1 MSWPLDPFV
10 SDGGYTTP
18 LPQQPCEAALWRA
31 VTSLYDCSA
40 LAAPKTCW
48 PSAAASSISPAPAG
62 GKRVS
67 AVEVPH
73 AGAFAECDRVA
84 VPCGS
89 FSTTLSPTRAGVAEG
104 LSAFTTADEVASPL
118 GSSLLFSPPIASPLS
133 PSVAAHLTNL
143 PALHQQRLARAPT
156 VPSLLPRSR
165 PTGICSVSVDSLA
178 TGPTT
183 GDIRD
188 TCHRL
193 LEPVQALLAQFDADK
208 LCVGAGVVDLAVQHP
223 VLCLRVEMV
232 RLLLTFKRWNWS
244 MCAPVAVAA
253 GVGDTDVL
261 EHLVSVEELEPNLG
275 FPLTVAVRCYQHERV
290 LPFLLSHPRIK
301 PNHGA
306 AFYVAVAI
314 GNTEAMYILGSVAG
328 VDVND
333 FANGEGTSAL
343 LYALRQLLIFSALEG
358 AAHQPSTSAA
368 SAPLQSRGSQHVTP
382 SSSPLSSMAQ
392 EGMATI
398 FPLLT
403 GWASSGDQALKHGSL
418 SHPSGNTDNSGA
430 ASSAAARA
438 SGGTPPEV
446 VPSKAAVPLEQR
458 DDAPLSGYSAVGA
471 TGDGHEDAMAAVYED
486 DDETHSA
493 ASRQDTVANPLR
505 TAQHWRVVLLYLLNH
520 PAIEVN
526 AGFYT
531 TPLQI
536 AVFSGN
542 VEVVAWLL
550 QHPRLRPDRLPRA
563 ASVLRDSCNLLRRQ
577 LLSKDALNSVVATP
591 VEMAVQLHQREIFKL
606 LARDQRVRLP
616 VRLTMG
622 LERWAWNANAI
633 PYLTILAQHRTDWEG
648 WGWRRRRQC
657 VLISTAA
664 TSVVALCSWASWCVW
679 YDSLRACVTVLMCT
693 YAAQVV
699 MSVILLGWETFM
711 ARTASPAA
719 HPPVSNPVPVLV
731 ALVQHLVPAWP
742 GTWRWGATAALLLCP
757 GMVPLLDFLCA
768 WSLYKFHRS
777 RQPLQTAA
785 RAGGAAP
792 ESSLHRRPA
801 GPSDNSARSTG
812 LPNDPCERIDRG
824 RRHSRWF
831 SSTTHKRAGSSVM
844 SSASS
849 YDSLTDVPCAA
860 NLGCRERCSYPQP
873 ATVRTRRQAVISSGV
888 QRRFHILSS
897 ARASATAEGA
907 ATVSAHTVA
916 TSTASRAAA
925 SGDEFASRVNSSTA
939 TNGIGVWPQA
949 RRRGSWVA
957 PGRPSRFAVSTE
969 YRAPDLTLRAL
980 AYATYDRILVAPR
993 LLLSCVGI
1001 FMFMY
1006 MAFPSSLPA
1015 APLPSAA
1022 MAEDGSAVETDGVS
1036 LLPLLA
1042 AAARNGTSARS
1053 IFTVYYHDRPLSAV
1067 PTGEAAMA
1075 VETDLANLPRF
1086 TATMGLVG
1094 LCGLV
1099 ASIVSGAALLAMAF
1113 SLRTITTQSLFK
1125 SSNDMGNESDGGGD
1139 GLVLRHV
1146 EGGGPRR
1153 AANTRSG

>member
-31 VTSLYDCSA
+31 VTSLYHCSA

-48 PSAAASSISPAPAG
+48 PSAAASSTSPAPAG
-62 GKRVS
+62 GKHVS

-73 AGAFAECDRVA
+73 AGTFAECDSVA

-89 FSTTLSPTRAGVAEG
+89 FSTTLSLTRAGVAEG
-104 LSAFTTADEVASPL
+104 LGAFTTADEVASPL
-118 GSSLLFSPPIASPLS
+118 GSPLLFSPPITSPLS
-133 PSVAAHLTNL
+133 PSVAAHLKKL
-143 PALHQQRLARAPT
+143 PALHQKRLPRAPT
-156 VPSLLPRSR
+156 VSSLLPRSR
-165 PTGICSVSVDSLA
+165 PTGICSVIDDSLA
-178 TGPTT
+178 SGPTT
-183 GDIRD
+183 GDIRA

-223 VLCLRVEMV
+223 LPCLRVEMV

-261 EHLVSVEELEPNLG
+261 EYLLSVEELEPNLG

-314 GNTEAMYILGSVAG
+314 GNTEAMYILGSAAG

-343 LYALRQLLIFSALEG
+343 LCALRQFLIFSALEG

-368 SAPLQSRGSQHVTP
+368 SAPLHSRRPQQVTP
-382 SSSPLSSMAQ
+382 SSSPLPSMAQ

-398 FPLLT
+398 SPLLT
-403 GWASSGDQALKHGSL
+403 GWASSGDQALKKHGSL

-438 SGGTPPEV
+438 SGGTPPAA

-458 DDAPLSGYSAVGA
+458 DDAPLSGDSAVGA
-471 TGDGHEDAMAAVYED
+471 TGDEHQDAMAAVYED
-486 DDETHSA
+486 DDGTHSSA
-493 ASRQDTVANPLR
+493 FRQDTVAHPLR

-550 QHPRLRPDRLPRA
+550 QHPRLRPNRLPRA
-563 ASVLRDSCNLLRRQ
+563 ASVLRDSCDLLRRQ
-577 LLSKDALNSVVATP
+577 AFSKDALKSVVATP
-591 VEMAVQLHQREIFKL
+591 VEMAVPLHQRETFKL
-606 LARDQRVRLP
+606 LVRDQRVRLP
-616 VRLTMG
+616 VRLTMD

-657 VLISTAA
+657 VLIATTAS
-664 TSVVALCSWASWCVW
+664 SVVALCSWAVWCVW
-679 YDSLRACVTVLMCT
+679 YDSLRACGTALMYT

-699 MSVILLGWETFM
+699 MSAVLLGWEAFM
-711 ARTASPAA
+711 ARAASPAA
-719 HPPVSNPVPVLV
+719 HLPVSNPVPVLV

-757 GMVPLLDFLCA
+757 GMVPLLDFVCA
-768 WSLYKFHRS
+768 WSLYKVYRS

-792 ESSLHRRPA
+792 EPSLHRRPA
-801 GPSDNSARSTG
+801 GPPDNSARCTC
-812 LPNDPCERIDRG
+812 LPNDPCERIDRA

-860 NLGCRERCSYPQP
+860 NLGRTERCSHPQP
-873 ATVRTRRQAVISSGV
+873 ATARTRRQAVISSGV
-888 QRRFHILSS
+888 QRRFHILGS
-897 ARASATAEGA
+897 ARASATVEGA
-907 ATVSAHTVA
+907 ATVSAHTVT
-916 TSTASRAAA
+916 TSKAGRAAA
-925 SGDEFASRVNSSTA
+925 SGGEFVSRINSTA
-939 TNGIGVWPQA
+939 TNGVGVWPQA
-949 RRRGSWVA
+949 RRRSSWVV
-957 PGRPSRFAVSTE
+957 PGRSSRFAVSTE

-980 AYATYDRILVAPR
+980 AYVTYDRILVAPR

-1006 MAFPSSLPA
+1006 MAFPSSPPA
-1015 APLPSAA
+1015 APSPSGA
-1022 MAEDGSAVETDGVS
+1022 MAEDGSAMETDGTS

-1042 AAARNGTSARS
+1042 AAARNGASARS

-1067 PTGEAAMA
+1067 PTGAAVMGVA
-1075 VETDLANLPRF
+1075 TDLANLPRF
-1086 TATMGLVG
+1086 TITMGLVG

-1099 ASIVSGAALLAMAF
+1099 ASIVSGAALLAMAI
-1113 SLRTITTQSLFK
+1113 SLRTITTQSFFK
-1125 SSNDMGNESDGGGD
+1125 SSNDMGNESDRGGD

-1146 EGGGPRR
+1146 E
-1153 AANTRSG
+1153 